1 MREQQ
6 LVTMFVELAD
16 SLVDDFDVVDLLHT
30 LAQRCVEIF
39 DVQAA
44 GIMLGDQHGDL
55 RSAAASAEH
64 AWLLDLFES
73 QREAG
78 PGVECFRTGQPVINA
93 QVDTPRWPHLREVA
107 REAGLTSL
115 DVLPLRL
122 RGEIIGTLNLFHS
135 GSGTLSD
142 AEMQLGQALADISTL
157 SILSHRSLREDE
169 LLAGQLQDALT
180 SRVTIEQAKGV
191 LSGRL
196 RMPMGEAFAVMRDH
210 ARTHRERLS
219 VVARR
224 ITEGD
229 EALFSALADDGS

>member
-6 LVTMFVELAD
+6 LVAVFVELAD
-16 SLVDDFDVVDLLHT
+16 TLVDDFDVMDLLHT
-30 LAQRCVEIF
+30 LARRCVELL

-44 GIMLGDQHGDL
+44 GIMLGDQHGRL
-55 RSAAASAEH
+55 RSAASSTEH
-64 AWLLDLFES
+64 AWLLDVFES

-78 PGVECFRTGQPVINA
+78 PSVECFRTGESVINA
-93 QVDTPRWPHLREVA
+93 QLDTPHWPHLREAA
-107 REAGLTSL
+107 REAGFTSL
-115 DVLPLRL
+115 DALPLQL

-191 LSGRL
+191 LAARL
-196 RMPMGEAFAVMRDH
+196 RMPMDEAFAVMRDH
-210 ARTHRERLS
+210 ARTNGERLS

-229 EALFSALADDGS
+229 EALFSALADDGT